1 VGVPFA
7 FLFGALAGRIGAKRS
22 VFLGLLGYTGIAVLG
37 YRMRTGRDFLLL
49 ALLGGMVQGGTQA
62 LSRSLFAS
70 MIPPHRSGEL
80 FGFYAVSDKFAGL
93 FGPLLFD
100 LVIGLTGSSRNAILS
115 VVAFF
120 VVGAA
125 LLSRVDV
132 AEGRREALAAEV
144 AARGSPAPP

>member
-1 VGVPFA
+1 
-7 FLFGALAGRIGAKRS
+7 
-22 VFLGLLGYTGIAVLG
+22 
-37 YRMRTGRDFLLL
+37 
-49 ALLGGMVQGGTQA
+49 
-62 LSRSLFAS
+62 

-80 FGFYAVSDKFAGL
+80 FGFYAVAEKFAGL

-120 VVGAA
+120 AVGAA

-132 AEGRREALAAEV
+132 EEGRRAALAAEAAV
-144 AARGSPAPP
+144 RGAPAAR